1 MLTIAR
7 LLLKDNFETK
17 EKYKVKKQNQNYLMV
32 LLPKDT
38 HCRVRIMKIP
48 LLCAY
53 HVSDTVLRALM
64 LYVT

>member
-17 EKYKVKKQNQNYLMV
+17 EKFKVNKTKHNHLMV

-38 HCRVRIMKIP
+38 QCGVRIIKMP
-48 LLCAY
+48 LLFAY